1 MTSVSRPGRRVS
13 CLARPPASRAGPGH
27 RFPAPTFCDPYPNPR
42 RVRLG
47 DFRRRE
53 EVVLWFE
60 HDLYD
65 RLQLLKILAWF
76 DSQEFGNTRLTLLEL
91 DQHPKVTPFYGLG
104 QLNGP
109 QLAALFPSRV
119 PVTAERLEQA
129 AKSWL
134 IFTSTSHG
142 DRRGLDR
149 LLEEYPGL
157 TDGLSRTERQLLL
170 AAWAGAT
177 SREDL
182 YLNLARRIRIP

>member
-1 MTSVSRPGRRVS
+1 M
-13 CLARPPASRAGPGH
+13 
-27 RFPAPTFCDPYPNPR
+27 
-42 RVRLG
+42 
-47 DFRRRE
+47 
-53 EVVLWFE
+53 
-60 HDLYD
+60 
-65 RLQLLKILAWF
+65 LKILAWF
-76 DSQEFGNTRLTLLEL
+76 GSQEFAHTRLTLLEL

-104 QLNGP
+104 QLKGP

-129 AKSWL
+129 EKSWL

-182 YLNLARRIRIP
+182 YLNLALRIRIP